1 MRDRRSGLVL
11 LSILATVLFLDSGSA
26 RAALLVPEDRGPG
39 GQALYAW
46 DPGKSVQGGEQED
59 TRIDQPVACWRAQ
72 ISLPDLFASIAE
84 QTGVSIGFWPPDDQ
98 NARLRVNVFLNA
110 DDPPALGDL
119 MAQLSW
125 VTDCA
130 FGFTGSGDSTR
141 YYLLSTSIAQSAAA
155 GLQQREAEAGKR
167 CADLLQA
174 LKDATSELGHAL
186 QLPRQDATGLYRGRD
201 DALLLN
207 LLDPVGRPAAQL
219 VSRHVTALLDIIQFD
234 PNLAPDQTQGF
245 GTAIYVAPLPADEK
259 EAVATAFPG
268 WEADYD
274 DPGVACFLFVSSD
287 GQVRL
292 GPPHSAN
299 ESYEDWGKG
308 ILPVMDL
315 SHDIHSRP
323 EDEIALRRLLGD
335 TISGSEEE
343 SYVARRKQEIAAD
356 ERQAEAQRR
365 AAGRYLSDE
374 MSGVLARCGIALPAG
389 VYPAWRIEEAVAR
402 TTGCHIVA
410 DALLGATAE
419 MPPSRTGMGELNALR
434 ALEAFCNAPGR
445 NFMRSPEWDWGDAG
459 PFLTFRTSN
468 RDVWRA
474 AMLPEAL
481 LEWLGAQVAPH
492 LPESGEQ
499 TQRPAAVEFE
509 LPVEPEQW
517 TRWLSSLS
525 QLQIKYGGI
534 VPCGEPSDLLDA
546 AGRSA
551 WKAAFALA
559 EFHPAMLRF
568 LGSLSPA
575 QWQLTRAGTLR
586 GPGDLTPDQMEAI
599 RAAAD
604 EKTAWTTRLPEDSWL
619 VISVTRGPCEADE
632 LRRYVTYGQA
642 GEQTAGAAGG
652 GRAYPEEI
660 AGAGEWYRVNLA
672 AKGLLPGEEKET
684 TVLEKQVPF
693 LPVSIHVRAGAGN

>member
-1 MRDRRSGLVL
+1 
-11 LSILATVLFLDSGSA
+11 
-26 RAALLVPEDRGPG
+26 
-39 GQALYAW
+39 
-46 DPGKSVQGGEQED
+46 
-59 TRIDQPVACWRAQ
+59 
-72 ISLPDLFASIAE
+72 
-84 QTGVSIGFWPPDDQ
+84 
-98 NARLRVNVFLNA
+98 
-110 DDPPALGDL
+110 
-119 MAQLSW
+119 
-125 VTDCA
+125 
-130 FGFTGSGDSTR
+130 
-141 YYLLSTSIAQSAAA
+141 
-155 GLQQREAEAGKR
+155 
-167 CADLLQA
+167 
-174 LKDATSELGHAL
+174 
-186 QLPRQDATGLYRGRD
+186 
-201 DALLLN
+201 
-207 LLDPVGRPAAQL
+207 
-219 VSRHVTALLDIIQFD
+219 VTALLDIIQFD
-234 PNLAPDQTQGF
+234 PTLAPDQTQGF
-245 GTAIYVAPLPADEK
+245 GTAIYVAPLSAAEK

-268 WEADYD
+268 WEADFD
-274 DPGVACFLFVSSD
+274 DSGVACFLFVSSE

-299 ESYEDWGKG
+299 ESYESWGKG

-323 EDEIALRRLLGD
+323 KDEIALRRLLGD
-335 TISGSEEE
+335 TISGCEEE
-343 SYVARRKQEIAAD
+343 SYVARRKQKIAAD

-374 MSGVLARCGIALPAG
+374 MSGVLAGCHIALPAG
-389 VYPAWRIEEAVAR
+389 VHPAWRIEEEVAR
-402 TTGCHIVA
+402 TTGRHIVA

-419 MPPSRTGMGELNALR
+419 MPPSRTGTGELNALR

-445 NFMRSPEWDWGDAG
+445 NFMRSPEWEWGDAG

-468 RDVWRA
+468 REVWRA

-499 TQRPAAVEFE
+499 TQRPAAVEFD

-525 QLQIKYGGI
+525 QLQIRYGGI
-534 VPCGEPSDLLDA
+534 VPCGEPSDLLDT
-546 AGRSA
+546 AGRSS

-559 EFHPAMLRF
+559 EFHPTMLRF
-568 LGSLSPA
+568 LGSLSAA

-586 GPGDLTPDQMEAI
+586 GPGDLTPDQMKAI

-604 EKTAWTTRLPEDSWL
+604 EKTAWTIRLPEDSWL

-642 GEQTAGAAGG
+642 GEQTAGGAGG
-652 GRAYPEEI
+652 GGAYPEEI
-660 AGAGEWYRVNLA
+660 AGAGDWYRVNLA